1 MVTGSLSQDARI
13 RLPTEAA
20 VKKQAQRARRK
31 ENPRPAAPTSLSEL
45 VLEEDD
51 CMTLAGETMLLHDNE
66 DDQRRVIIFG
76 TDKNLRV
83 LSESCSW
90 YVDATFSS
98 SPQLFYQVLTVHA
111 EIVNFNEDS
120 TWCFP
125 CVFILLTHKDT
136 ALYKEAFDALDAL
149 GTFAPDNIMVDFE
162 PALRNALS
170 QTFPSAHID
179 GCYFHFCQAVY
190 RAVQRLGYKESY
202 EATSTDPATGRT
214 IYSTTRTWIRRLML
228 LAYIPTADVTEAF
241 FSILND
247 MPADL
252 GIDDLLG
259 YFQTTWIQGLTT
271 SSGTGQAKYPPL
283 TWNAYDRTHFHMNR
297 TNNFVESW
305 NKKFSL
311 TLGHSNP
318 TIYNFIS
325 ALQLE
330 QSSTD
335 GKILAYN
342 VGEMP
347 PRRKRRNVEKDR
359 RIHTVVENYDA
370 YEGNVIAYLDL
381 LNSVC

>member
-1 MVTGSLSQDARI
+1 MFLKTKMYPLRPLSLVSSRTTFLMTNIFD
-13 RLPTEAA
+13 PDT
-20 VKKQAQRARRK
+20 VK
-31 ENPRPAAPTSLSEL
+31 L
-45 VLEEDD
+45 V
-51 CMTLAGETMLLHDNE
+51 
-66 DDQRRVIIFG
+66 
-76 TDKNLRV
+76 
-83 LSESCSW
+83 
-90 YVDATFSS
+90 
-98 SPQLFYQVLTVHA
+98 
-111 EIVNFNEDS
+111 
-120 TWCFP
+120 
-125 CVFILLTHKDT
+125 
-136 ALYKEAFDALDAL
+136 
-149 GTFAPDNIMVDFE
+149 
-162 PALRNALS
+162 
-170 QTFPSAHID
+170 
-179 GCYFHFCQAVY
+179 
-190 RAVQRLGYKESY
+190 
-202 EATSTDPATGRT
+202 
-214 IYSTTRTWIRRLML
+214 
-228 LAYIPTADVTEAF
+228 
-241 FSILND
+241 
-247 MPADL
+247 
-252 GIDDLLG
+252 GIDDLLS

-305 NKKFSL
+305 SKKFSL

-347 PRRKRRNVEKDR
+347 PRGKRRNVEKDR